1 MNDSQGSPIK
11 MDSPHSAR
19 KSEEKHGH
27 GWCIGIKETFANEII
42 IQLKLA
48 FARYEVWE

>member
-11 MDSPHSAR
+11 MDSPHSACE
-19 KSEEKHGH
+19 SEERHGH
-27 GWCIGIKETFANEII
+27 GWGIRIKETFANEII

-48 FARYEVWE
+48 FARYEV